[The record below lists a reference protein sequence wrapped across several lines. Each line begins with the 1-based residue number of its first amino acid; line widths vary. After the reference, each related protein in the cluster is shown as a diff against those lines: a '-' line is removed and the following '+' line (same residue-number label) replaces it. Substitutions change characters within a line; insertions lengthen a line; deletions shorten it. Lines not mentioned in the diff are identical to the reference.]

1 MSDDK
6 RAMSSDDEGSAGEGS
21 APSQRKT
28 RKLLSF
34 KGRDGGEDR
43 WLALMN
49 ACLQTVLAHPRTG
62 KCFWIWTADGRGG
75 RGSTASGK
83 APTKLDVAQKIAT
96 LLNAEDDMFDQQ
108 LTAKT
113 VVNQWAVRVS
123 VM

>member
-1 MSDDK
+1 
-6 RAMSSDDEGSAGEGS
+6 MSSDGEGSAGEGS
-21 APSQRKT
+21 ALSQRKT

-34 KGRDGGEDR
+34 KGRDGGDER

-49 ACLQTVLAHPRTG
+49 ACLQTVLAHQRTG
-62 KCFWIWTADGRGG
+62 KCVMIWTADGRGG
-75 RGSTASGK
+75 RGSSASGK

-96 LLNAEDDMFDQQ
+96 LLNAEDTMFAKQ